1 MRPIYVT
8 QTGVG
13 FTQAIPLDPYIGP
26 FQLSL
31 TGLITAGTPTFSAQY
46 TVEDPASASAHW
58 LPITG
63 FTTVSANTSIE
74 FSIPCRAVRLSVTV
88 AGTVEFVVIQS
99 GQSGV

>member
-46 TVEDPASASAHW
+46 TVEDPASA
-58 LPITG
+58 
-63 FTTVSANTSIE
+63 
-74 FSIPCRAVRLSVTV
+74 
-88 AGTVEFVVIQS
+88 
-99 GQSGV
+99 